1 MNNFVTMPI
10 ITLTSDWGNRD
21 YHTAALKGAL
31 LSAIPEARIVDVSH
45 DIARHNIQ
53 QAAFIFRNALRFF
66 PAGTMH
72 LIALQSHTGSTPGNL
87 CLKKDSQMFM
97 GLNDGFF
104 SLVFDD
110 DPIDMVEVSR
120 ASDEPVQSI
129 AMMVRCAVHL
139 LNGKNVYE
147 LGSRPE
153 QFIRRGAFKPSFTDE
168 LIRGVV
174 VYIDQFGNIV
184 TNISRD
190 LFEKQRAGRRFEI
203 IIRKTTNSLETIRLD
218 YSEVDQGDVLA
229 LFNEAG
235 FLEIAINQGNAHD
248 LLYLRLNDHI
258 RVEFK

>member
-1 MNNFVTMPI
+1 MPI
-10 ITLTSDWGNRD
+10 VTLTSDWGSRD
-21 YHTAALKGAL
+21 YHVAALKGAL
-31 LSAIPEARIVDVSH
+31 LSAMPQVKIVDITHEV
-45 DIARHNIQ
+45 ARHNIQ

-72 LIALQSHTGSTPGNL
+72 LISLHGHTGSTPGNL

-104 SLVFDD
+104 SLVFDEE
-110 DPIDMVEVSR
+110 PIDMVEVPR
-120 ASDEPVQSI
+120 SDNEPVQSVP
-129 AMMVRCAVHL
+129 MMVRCAVHL

-153 QFIRRGAFKPSFTDE
+153 QFVRRGAFQPSFTEE

-174 VYIDQFGNIV
+174 IYIDHFGNVV
-184 TNISRD
+184 TNISRE

-203 IIRKTTNSLETIRLD
+203 ILRKTTTPLDSIRMD
-218 YSEVDQGDVLA
+218 YSEVEQGDVLA

-248 LLYLRLNDHI
+248 LLYLRPNDHI
-258 RVEFK
+258 RIEFK